1 MRQIKYILIHEALPE
16 NSPGVPRIRRD
27 RDRGYHYVVNAAGVV
42 RNPLDIHQPGTFA
55 AVIRNLN
62 PFDRR
67 DYNAFSIGIQYN
79 GSLEEDLKL
88 STQNSKLSTDSKLST
103 LNSQLSSLVDL
114 IVDLRSHFP
123 EAKILTTSEIDGKS
137 IRPCDA
143 MNQLRLELSDLP

>member
-1 MRQIKYILIHEALPE
+1 MRQINYILIHEALPE

-67 DYNAFSIGIQYN
+67 DFNAFSIGIQYN
-79 GSLEEDLKL
+79 GSLEEDPKQREALIDL
-88 STQNSKLSTDSKLST
+88 
-103 LNSQLSSLVDL
+103 LVE
-114 IVDLRSHFP
+114 LRSHFP
-123 EAKILTTSEIDGKS
+123 EAKILSTFEIDGKT
-137 IRPCDA
+137 IRPSDA
-143 MNQLRLELSDLP
+143 MNQLRLQLSDLP

>member
-62 PFDRR
+62 PFERR

-79 GSLEEDLKL
+79 GSLEEDPK
-88 STQNSKLSTDSKLST
+88 QREA
-103 LNSQLSSLVDL
+103 LVEL
-114 IVDLRSHFP
+114 LVDLRSHFP
-123 EAKILTTSEIDGKS
+123 EAKILSTSEIDGKS
-137 IRPCDA
+137 IHPFDA
-143 MNQLRLELSDLP
+143 MNQLRLQLSDLP

>member
-1 MRQIKYILIHEALPE
+1 MRSIKYILINEALPE

-79 GSLEEDLKL
+79 GSLEEDPK
-88 STQNSKLSTDSKLST
+88 QREA
-103 LNSQLSSLVDL
+103 LVEL
-114 IVDLRSHFP
+114 LVDLRSHFP
-123 EAKILTTSEIDGKS
+123 EAKILSTFEIDGKT
-137 IRPCDA
+137 IRPSDA
-143 MNQLRLELSDLP
+143 MNQLRLQLSDLP

>member
-1 MRQIKYILIHEALPE
+1 MRQINYILIHEALPE

-55 AVIRNLN
+55 TVIRNLN

-67 DYNAFSIGIQYN
+67 DYNAFSIGIHYN
-79 GSLEEDLKL
+79 GSLEEDLKFMV
-88 STQNSKLSTDSKLST
+88 SSSNH
-103 LNSQLSSLVDL
+103 SQLSSLVDL

-123 EAKILTTSEIDGKS
+123 EAKILSTSEIDGKI
-137 IRPCDA
+137 IRPSDA

>member
-1 MRQIKYILIHEALPE
+1 MRSIKYILINESLPE

-42 RNPLDIHQPGTFA
+42 RNPLDIHQSGTFA

-79 GSLEEDLKL
+79 GSLEEDPK
-88 STQNSKLSTDSKLST
+88 QREA
-103 LNSQLSSLVDL
+103 LVELL
-114 IVDLRSHFP
+114 IDLRSHFP

-137 IRPCDA
+137 ILPSDA
-143 MNQLRLELSDLP
+143 MNRLRLELSDLP

>member
-79 GSLEEDLKL
+79 GSLEEDPK
-88 STQNSKLSTDSKLST
+88 QREA
-103 LNSQLSSLVDL
+103 LVEL
-114 IVDLRSHFP
+114 LVELRSHFP
-123 EAKILTTSEIDGKS
+123 EAKILATSEIDGKT
-137 IRPCDA
+137 IRPSDA
-143 MNQLRLELSDLP
+143 MNQLRLQLSDLP

>member
-1 MRQIKYILIHEALPE
+1 MRQINYILIHEALPE

-79 GSLEEDLKL
+79 GSLEEDLKFMV
-88 STQNSKLSTDSKLST
+88 SSSNH
-103 LNSQLSSLVDL
+103 SQLSSLVDL

-123 EAKILTTSEIDGKS
+123 EAKILSTSEIDGKF
-137 IRPCDA
+137 IRPSDA
-143 MNQLRLELSDLP
+143 MNQLRLQLSDLP

>member
-1 MRQIKYILIHEALPE
+1 MRSINYILIHEALPE

-27 RDRGYHYVVNAAGVV
+27 RDRGYHYVVNVAGVV

-79 GSLEEDLKL
+79 GSLEEDPK
-88 STQNSKLSTDSKLST
+88 QREA
-103 LNSQLSSLVDL
+103 LVEL
-114 IVDLRSHFP
+114 LVDLRSHFP
-123 EAKILTTSEIDGKS
+123 EAKILETSEIDGKS
-137 IRPCDA
+137 IHPSDA
-143 MNQLRLELSDLP
+143 MNQLRLQLSDLP

>member
-1 MRQIKYILIHEALPE
+1 MRQINYILIHEALPE
-16 NSPGVPRIRRD
+16 NSPGVPCIRRD

-79 GSLEEDLKL
+79 GSLEEDPKQREALIDL
-88 STQNSKLSTDSKLST
+88 
-103 LNSQLSSLVDL
+103 LVE
-114 IVDLRSHFP
+114 LRSHFP
-123 EAKILTTSEIDGKS
+123 EAKILSTFEIDGKT
-137 IRPCDA
+137 IRPSDA
-143 MNQLRLELSDLP
+143 MNQLRLQLSDLP

>member
-1 MRQIKYILIHEALPE
+1 MRQINYILIHEALPE

-79 GSLEEDLKL
+79 GSLEEDPK
-88 STQNSKLSTDSKLST
+88 QREA
-103 LNSQLSSLVDL
+103 LVEL
-114 IVDLRSHFP
+114 LVDLRSHFP
-123 EAKILTTSEIDGKS
+123 EAKILGTSEIDGKT
-137 IRPCDA
+137 IRPSDA
-143 MNQLRLELSDLP
+143 MNQLRLQLSDLP

>member
-55 AVIRNLN
+55 AVIHNLN

-79 GSLEEDLKL
+79 GSLEEDPKQREALI
-88 STQNSKLSTDSKLST
+88 
-103 LNSQLSSLVDL
+103 DL
-114 IVDLRSHFP
+114 LVDLRSHFP
-123 EAKILTTSEIDGKS
+123 EAKILGTSEIDGKT
-137 IRPCDA
+137 IRPSEA
-143 MNQLRLELSDLP
+143 MNQLRLQLSDLP

>member
-1 MRQIKYILIHEALPE
+1 MRSIKYILINEALPE

-62 PFDRR
+62 PFERR

-79 GSLEEDLKL
+79 GSLEEDPK
-88 STQNSKLSTDSKLST
+88 QREA
-103 LNSQLSSLVDL
+103 LVEL
-114 IVDLRSHFP
+114 LVDLRSHFP
-123 EAKILTTSEIDGKS
+123 EAKILSTSEIDGKS
-137 IRPCDA
+137 IHPFDA
-143 MNQLRLELSDLP
+143 MNQLRLQLSDLP

>member
-1 MRQIKYILIHEALPE
+1 MRQINYILIHEALPE

-55 AVIRNLN
+55 AVIHNLN

-79 GSLEEDLKL
+79 GSLEEDLKFMV
-88 STQNSKLSTDSKLST
+88 SSSNH
-103 LNSQLSSLVDL
+103 SQLSSLVDL
-114 IVDLRSHFP
+114 IVELRSHFP
-123 EAKILTTSEIDGKS
+123 EAKILGVSEIDGKDVKV
-137 IRPCDA
+137 RDD
-143 MNQLRLELSDLP
+143 MNQLRLQLSDLP

>member
-1 MRQIKYILIHEALPE
+1 MRQINYILIHEALPE

-27 RDRGYHYVVNAAGVV
+27 RDRGFHYVVNAAGVV

-79 GSLEEDLKL
+79 GSLEEDPKQREALIDL
-88 STQNSKLSTDSKLST
+88 
-103 LNSQLSSLVDL
+103 LVE
-114 IVDLRSHFP
+114 LRSHFP
-123 EAKILTTSEIDGKS
+123 EAKILSTFEIDGKS
-137 IRPCDA
+137 ILPSDA
-143 MNQLRLELSDLP
+143 MNQLRLQLSDLP

>member
-1 MRQIKYILIHEALPE
+1 MRQINYILIHEALPE

-79 GSLEEDLKL
+79 GSLEEDPK
-88 STQNSKLSTDSKLST
+88 QREA
-103 LNSQLSSLVDL
+103 LVEL
-114 IVDLRSHFP
+114 LVDLRSHFP
-123 EAKILTTSEIDGKS
+123 EAKILSTFEIDGKT
-137 IRPCDA
+137 IRPSDA
-143 MNQLRLELSDLP
+143 MNQLRLQLSDLP

>member
-1 MRQIKYILIHEALPE
+1 MRSIKYILINESLPE

-79 GSLEEDLKL
+79 GSLEEDPKQREALI
-88 STQNSKLSTDSKLST
+88 
-103 LNSQLSSLVDL
+103 DL
-114 IVDLRSHFP
+114 LVDLRSHFP
-123 EAKILTTSEIDGKS
+123 EAKILSTFEIDGKT
-137 IRPCDA
+137 IRPSDA
-143 MNQLRLELSDLP
+143 MNQLRLQLSDLP

>member
-79 GSLEEDLKL
+79 GSLEEDLKFMV
-88 STQNSKLSTDSKLST
+88 SSSNH
-103 LNSQLSSLVDL
+103 SQLSSLVDL
-114 IVDLRSHFP
+114 IVELRSHFP
-123 EAKILTTSEIDGKS
+123 EAKILSTSEIDGKT
-137 IRPCDA
+137 IRPSDA
-143 MNQLRLELSDLP
+143 MNQLRLQLSDLP

>member
-79 GSLEEDLKL
+79 GSLEEDPK
-88 STQNSKLSTDSKLST
+88 QREA
-103 LNSQLSSLVDL
+103 LVEL
-114 IVDLRSHFP
+114 LVDLRSHFP

-137 IRPCDA
+137 IRPSDA
-143 MNQLRLELSDLP
+143 MNQLRLQLSDLP

>member
-79 GSLEEDLKL
+79 GSLEEDPK
-88 STQNSKLSTDSKLST
+88 QREA
-103 LNSQLSSLVDL
+103 LVEL
-114 IVDLRSHFP
+114 LVDLRSHFP
-123 EAKILTTSEIDGKS
+123 EAKILSTSEIDGKS
-137 IRPCDA
+137 ILPSDA
-143 MNQLRLELSDLP
+143 MNQLRLQLSDLP

>member
-1 MRQIKYILIHEALPE
+1 MRQINYILIHEALPE

-79 GSLEEDLKL
+79 GSLEEDPK
-88 STQNSKLSTDSKLST
+88 QREA
-103 LNSQLSSLVDL
+103 LVEL
-114 IVDLRSHFP
+114 LVDLRSHFP
-123 EAKILTTSEIDGKS
+123 EAKILGVSEINGKDVKV
-137 IRPCDA
+137 RDD
-143 MNQLRLELSDLP
+143 MNQLRLLLSNEP

>member
-1 MRQIKYILIHEALPE
+1 MRQINYILIHETLPE

-79 GSLEEDLKL
+79 GSLEEDPKQREALIDL
-88 STQNSKLSTDSKLST
+88 
-103 LNSQLSSLVDL
+103 LVE
-114 IVDLRSHFP
+114 LRSHFP
-123 EAKILTTSEIDGKS
+123 EAKILSTFEIDGKT
-137 IRPCDA
+137 IRPSDA
-143 MNQLRLELSDLP
+143 MNQLRLQLSDLP

>member
-1 MRQIKYILIHEALPE
+1 MRQINYILIHEALPE

-55 AVIRNLN
+55 DRIRNLN
-62 PFDRR
+62 PFERR
-67 DYNAFSIGIQYN
+67 DFNAFSIGIQYN
-79 GSLEEDLKL
+79 GSLAEDYKL
-88 STQNSKLSTDSKLST
+88 ATLNSPTDSKLST

-123 EAKILTTSEIDGKS
+123 EAKILTTSEIDGKT
-137 IRPCDA
+137 IRPSDA

>member
-1 MRQIKYILIHEALPE
+1 MRSIKYILINESLPE

-79 GSLEEDLKL
+79 GSLEEDLKFMV
-88 STQNSKLSTDSKLST
+88 SSSNH
-103 LNSQLSSLVDL
+103 SQLSSLVDL

-123 EAKILTTSEIDGKS
+123 EAKILSTSEIDGKS
-137 IRPCDA
+137 IRPSDA
-143 MNQLRLELSDLP
+143 MNQLRLQLSDLP

>member
-1 MRQIKYILIHEALPE
+1 MRSIKYILIHEALPE

-42 RNPLDIHQPGTFA
+42 RNPLDTHQPGTFA

-79 GSLEEDLKL
+79 GSLEEDPK
-88 STQNSKLSTDSKLST
+88 QREA
-103 LNSQLSSLVDL
+103 LVEL
-114 IVDLRSHFP
+114 LVDLRSHFP
-123 EAKILTTSEIDGKS
+123 EAKILSTFEIDGKT
-137 IRPCDA
+137 IRPSDA
-143 MNQLRLELSDLP
+143 MNQLRLQLSDLP

>member
-1 MRQIKYILIHEALPE
+1 MRQINYILIHEALPE

-79 GSLEEDLKL
+79 GSLEEDPK
-88 STQNSKLSTDSKLST
+88 QREA
-103 LNSQLSSLVDL
+103 LVEL
-114 IVDLRSHFP
+114 LVDLRSHFP
-123 EAKILTTSEIDGKS
+123 EAKILSTSEIDGKT
-137 IRPCDA
+137 IRPSDA
-143 MNQLRLELSDLP
+143 MNQLRLQLSDLP

>member
-27 RDRGYHYVVNAAGVV
+27 RERGYHYVVNAAGVV

-79 GSLEEDLKL
+79 GSLEEDPK
-88 STQNSKLSTDSKLST
+88 QREA
-103 LNSQLSSLVDL
+103 LVEL
-114 IVDLRSHFP
+114 LVDLRSHFP
-123 EAKILTTSEIDGKS
+123 EAKILSTFEIDGKT
-137 IRPCDA
+137 IRPSDA
-143 MNQLRLELSDLP
+143 MNQLRLQLSDLP